1 MDNNSQSV
9 LQCAGSVAAGGIGV
23 EAFGDDF
30 VTVSIDR
37 KEKVITTKDLAR
49 LEQQLPVLYRLMTGG
64 GPGFPKEMMDV
75 GDWYKSL
82 CGKPFLLVFD
92 KLLHFLRT
100 DTILAKDGYGDY
112 SENPEDLLNAAKKLQ
127 QELMPLAGC
136 DKLDAYVKMLAE
148 KAYNPTRPEQ
158 DYECRYDWLPYPSGS
173 YAAADYSRDHPGSI
187 LISIPDDDFCR
198 VRCPKSDG
206 EDSEAKKE

>member
-1 MDNNSQSV
+1 MDTDSQAV
-9 LQCAGSVAAGGIGV
+9 LQCAGSGATGDIGI

-30 VTVSIDR
+30 VIVPIDGM
-37 KEKVITTKDLAR
+37 KKLITSEDMDR
-49 LEQQLPVLYRLMTGG
+49 LMEIRVLYRLMTGG

-100 DTILAKDGYGDY
+100 DTILAKDGYQDY

-136 DKLDAYVKMLAE
+136 DKLDAYVKMLAA
-148 KAYNPTRPEQ
+148 KAYNPTRPHE
-158 DYECRYDWLPYPSGS
+158 DIESRYDWQSYPSGS

-187 LISIPDDDFCR
+187 LISIPDDDFCH